1 MHKRYGTFGNKEVF
15 TCKYLGW
22 GTAHQTKSNRTA
34 SHETASLVRH
44 PLHITPVPPA
54 AEKSVRSL
62 KCPARD
68 ASRLS
73 TGSGCSVAL
82 SVAQD
87 HIRTARPT
95 FFILPA
101 HIMYKFTPRAAL
113 SDYRTVTPWVVHGP
127 GTRRRA
133 PRDSARARG
142 RAGAVVRRRIAIG
155 PCIGLSALR
164 SPRAPPRE
172 IQYDT
177 HIVCVPHSVFL
188 CRNGASL
195 GPRITQLFRVS

>member
-73 TGSGCSVAL
+73 TGSGRSVAL

-133 PRDSARARG
+133 PRDSGDSARARG
-142 RAGAVVRRRIAIG
+142 RAGG
-155 PCIGLSALR
+155 PSCVGASPSGSRLCALR
-164 SPRAPPRE
+164 APLHGKFSM
-172 IQYDT
+172 T
-177 HIVCVPHSVFL
+177 HI
-188 CRNGASL
+188 
-195 GPRITQLFRVS
+195 

>member
-34 SHETASLVRH
+34 SHSGTASLVRH

-73 TGSGCSVAL
+73 TGSGRSVAL

-95 FFILPA
+95 FLILPA
-101 HIMYKFTPRAAL
+101 HIMYKSTRRAAL

-133 PRDSARARG
+133 PRDSRDSGQCARARPGGG
-142 RAGAVVRRRIAIG
+142 RRASAHRHRALGSA
-155 PCIGLSALR
+155 LSAR
-164 SPRAPPRE
+164 PSTE
-172 IQYDT
+172 N
-177 HIVCVPHSVFL
+177 SV
-188 CRNGASL
+188 
-195 GPRITQLFRVS
+195 

>member
-34 SHETASLVRH
+34 TLISGTASLVRH

-73 TGSGCSVAL
+73 TNSGRSVAL

-95 FFILPA
+95 FLILPA
-101 HIMYKFTPRAAL
+101 HIMYKSTRRAAL

-127 GTRRRA
+127 GTPYATACAERQC
-133 PRDSARARG
+133 ARARPGGG
-142 RAGAVVRRRIAIG
+142 RRASAHRHRA
-155 PCIGLSALR
+155 LAALR
-164 SPRAPPRE
+164 SPRAHL
-172 IQYDT
+172 QLHGKFSMT
-177 HIVCVPHSVFL
+177 HI
-188 CRNGASL
+188 
-195 GPRITQLFRVS
+195 